1 MSELTILNLEENQLS
16 GQIPSWLVNLTQ
28 LTALEG
34 SLFELVNLQYL
45 FLNSNNLTGT
55 VELHMLSKLKN
66 LTDFQLSGNRLSV
79 LSYTRTNAT
88 LPKFKLLGLASCN
101 LTRFPDLQNQNELEI
116 LILTE
121 NKIHGPIPKWVWN
134 ISKETLRALD
144 LSGNFLTDYNLIVTC
159 CKGHFQF
166 HHHQPLNIQS
176 LEMN

>member
-16 GQIPSWLVNLTQ
+16 GQIPSWLVNRTQ

-66 LTDFQLSGNRLSV
+66 LTDF
-79 LSYTRTNAT
+79 
-88 LPKFKLLGLASCN
+88 LGLASSN

-176 LEMN
+176 LEMNWQEKFRHLYVTWFV

>member
-16 GQIPSWLVNLTQ
+16 GQIPSWLVNRTQ

-66 LTDFQLSGNRLSV
+66 LTDF
-79 LSYTRTNAT
+79 
-88 LPKFKLLGLASCN
+88 LGLASSN